1 MDEKTHQLLGELTAT
16 VKMSSEAVSR
26 LSEDMRANSERQAV
40 FEQGIIRAND
50 DLRRISAEMVTRDR
64 LRTAGLD
71 LDEAAEHRKD
81 FEHLRS
87 ARVAAEERKP
97 ISQGVI
103 IAVLSAAALGLAG
116 WAGAAL
122 VARWDTDSVNRQA
135 AISNQIAETPHGPGG
150 GN

>member
-26 LSEDMRANSERQAV
+26 LSEDLRANSERQASV
-40 FEQGIIRAND
+40 ERGIAHANE
-50 DLRRISAEMVTRDR
+50 DLKRISREMVTRDK

-71 LDEAAEHRKD
+71 MDDAVEHRKD

-97 ISQGVI
+97 ISQAVI
-103 IAVLSAAALGLAG
+103 IAVLSAAALAVSG
-116 WAGAAL
+116 WVGGQI
-122 VARWDTDSVNRQA
+122 VSRWDKQPP
-135 AISNQIAETPHGPGG
+135 AIVETEGDK
-150 GN
+150 